1 MRKKSIFIL
10 TLTLCCLLGG
20 CAAPATETRSE
31 MPIEDSIDM
40 VGLYCF
46 EFIPDAAAFWKSCGI
61 TTLQYWVR
69 EMQYADDLQ
78 ALQNYLEKF
87 ERDIRLAKEMGFQVY
102 IGLSSNFRVPE
113 EGENWYTACF
123 DPRDEQQMQKRLT
136 VLSQT
141 VKACKQAD
149 GFTIFCADP
158 GGFVN
163 MPTVQAG
170 ATTFIDLCKKFVQ
183 VIRAELPDKPVN
195 INPWAISN
203 FKTPILSPASM
214 DFWLQETEL
223 TKQLPADS
231 ELVGA
236 NVGIEFACHDYYRG
250 LALRQY
256 APRYRRDEFPL
267 YPLKEDLEELYQRD
281 CERRWAWPY
290 FLLDEC
296 DNGDGA
302 GEGVQLETRYIKDLV
317 TKLKQIDINGI
328 IGNWAAAGK
337 YTRALN
343 MYAFGRF
350 CQDSTLTEE
359 QVIREY
365 AAKNVAPESVDA
377 LTKALIYI
385 ENNSHWHQTMPIKA
399 RLKPLETV
407 SSAQEALQLIENVIV
422 LEEAEG
428 VAEAP
433 ASYVARVRDRLQALA
448 EKE

>member
-1 MRKKSIFIL
+1 
-10 TLTLCCLLGG
+10 
-20 CAAPATETRSE
+20 
-31 MPIEDSIDM
+31 
-40 VGLYCF
+40 
-46 EFIPDAAAFWKSCGI
+46 
-61 TTLQYWVR
+61 
-69 EMQYADDLQ
+69 
-78 ALQNYLEKF
+78 
-87 ERDIRLAKEMGFQVY
+87 
-102 IGLSSNFRVPE
+102 
-113 EGENWYTACF
+113 
-123 DPRDEQQMQKRLT
+123 
-136 VLSQT
+136 

-149 GFTIFCADP
+149 GFTVFCADP

-163 MPTVQAG
+163 MPTVQAD

-183 VIRAELPDKPVN
+183 VIQAELPDKPIN
-195 INPWAISN
+195 INPWSISS
-203 FKTPILSPASM
+203 FQTPILSPASLG
-214 DFWLQETEL
+214 FWLQETEL
-223 TKQLPADS
+223 TKQLLADS

-236 NVGIEFACHDYYRG
+236 NVGIEFPCHDYYRG

-256 APRYRRDEFPL
+256 APKYRRDEFPL
-267 YPLKEDLEELYQRD
+267 YPLKADLEALYQRD

-317 TKLKQIDINGI
+317 TKLKQIGINGI

-365 AAKNVAPESVDA
+365 AAKNVTAESVDA
-377 LTKALIYI
+377 LTKALMYI
-385 ENNSHWHQTMPIKA
+385 ENNSHWHSTMPLKA
-399 RLKPLETV
+399 QLPALKTVASAEEALALLETV
-407 SSAQEALQLIENVIV
+407 VP
-422 LEEAEG
+422 LESAEG

-433 ASYVARVRDRLQALA
+433 ATYIERVRARLQVLA
-448 EKE
+448 RNE